1 MGISITAASLVLV
14 SAFLHAGWNLLGKS
28 RTPTPAFFCIAT
40 LSVGLFLLPLSFCV
54 LAQAQSLPRSFW
66 LLLLSS
72 GFFQMIYMGGLS
84 LAYQRA
90 NMGLVYPIA
99 RALPVLLVALATVLL
114 GQSLP
119 LLAWLGMLLVTIG
132 CLLVPLV
139 YFRECHW
146 RAYWRADCA
155 WALVAAIGTV
165 GYSLADKGALLY
177 LGSAVG
183 KAVSPMVMVYSY
195 LGMQF
200 LACGLWLLL
209 GCFGQSGTAQLIQS
223 LKDLKV
229 VALTGAMMGAT
240 YGLVLLAMT
249 MTENVSYVVAL
260 RQLSIPLGVGLAIW
274 LLNEPAH
281 RPQLLGVG
289 LVCAGLIAV
298 SLH

>member
-1 MGISITAASLVLV
+1 MGISVTAATLVLV

-28 RTPTPAFFCIAT
+28 RTPSPAFFCIAT
-40 LSVGLFLLPLSFCV
+40 LSVGLILFPFGFWVVSQ
-54 LAQAQSLPRSFW
+54 AQALPRAFW

-72 GFFQMIYMGGLS
+72 GFFQMVYMGGLA

-99 RALPVLLVALATVLL
+99 RALPVLLVALAMALL
-114 GQSLP
+114 GQALP
-119 LLAWLGMLLVTIG
+119 WLAWLGMLLVTIG

-139 YFRECHW
+139 YFRQWHW

-155 WALVAAIGTV
+155 WALVAALGTV
-165 GYSLADKGALLY
+165 GYSLADKGALLHLEAA
-177 LGSAVG
+177 LGGAVP
-183 KAVSPMVMVYSY
+183 PMAMAYCY

-209 GCFGQSGTAQLIQS
+209 GCLGSTGRAQLVQS
-223 LKDLKV
+223 LGDLKL
-229 VALTGAMMGAT
+229 ALVTGLMMGAT
-240 YGLVLLAMT
+240 YGLVLLAMA

-260 RQLSIPLGVGLAIW
+260 RQLSIPLGVGLGIW
-274 LLNEPAH
+274 LLKEPAY

-298 SLH
+298 SLR

>member
-1 MGISITAASLVLV
+1 MGISITAAALVLV

-28 RTPTPAFFCIAT
+28 RTPSPAFFCIAT
-40 LSVGLFLLPLSFCV
+40 LSVGLLLLPLAIWV
-54 LAQAQSLPRSFW
+54 LQQAKALPSAFW
-66 LLLLSS
+66 LLLVGS
-72 GFFQMIYMGGLS
+72 GFCQMVYMGSLA

-99 RALPVLLVALATVLL
+99 RALPVLLVAVATVLL
-114 GQSLP
+114 GQRLP
-119 LLAWLGMLLVTIG
+119 GLAWVGMMLVTLG

-139 YFRECHW
+139 YFRQWHW

-155 WALVAAIGTV
+155 WALMSALGTV
-165 GYSLADKGALLY
+165 GYSLADKGALIY
-177 LGSAVG
+177 LETALDGAVTPL
-183 KAVSPMVMVYSY
+183 AMAYSY

-200 LACGLWLLL
+200 FACGIWLLL
-209 GCFGQSGTAQLIQS
+209 GCLGKRGRVQLALS
-223 LKDLKV
+223 LGDLKLG
-229 VALTGAMMGAT
+229 ALTGLIMGVT

-260 RQLSIPLGVGLAIW
+260 RQLSIPLGVGMGIW
-274 LLNEPAH
+274 LLKEPAH

-298 SLH
+298 SLR

>member
-1 MGISITAASLVLV
+1 MGISFTAASLVLI

-40 LSVGLFLLPLSFCV
+40 LSVGIFLLPLNFWLLCQV
-54 LAQAQSLPRSFW
+54 DSLPRSFW
-66 LLLLSS
+66 ILLIGS

-90 NMGLVYPIA
+90 NMGLVYPVA

-119 LLAWLGMLLVTIG
+119 PLAWVGMLLVTIG

-139 YFRECHW
+139 YFREWHW

-165 GYSLADKGALLY
+165 GYSLADKGALIY
-177 LGSAVG
+177 LGDAAGGTIPALVL
-183 KAVSPMVMVYSY
+183 AYSY

-200 LACGLWLLL
+200 LACGVWLLL
-209 GCFGQSGTAQLIQS
+209 GCLGQSGTAPLIQS
-223 LKDLKV
+223 FRDLKV
-229 VALTGAMMGAT
+229 GALTGAMMGAT

-260 RQLSIPLGVGLAIW
+260 RQLSIPLGVGLAVW
-274 LLNEPAH
+274 LLKEPAH

-298 SLH
+298 SLR